1 MRYLMN
7 LCKVYVLSQSAFV
20 GQETVDKVHQT
31 EAMSE
36 GIKLLRKN
44 GLKIGAAS

>member
-7 LCKVYVLSQSAFV
+7 LCKVYGLSQSAFV